1 MTPAQRDRLTGF
13 NASLKQRG
21 VSVTLRTNIIYE
33 ASGSWTSDSVV
44 VAADDDGFLQVS
56 CFALIEPLTA
66 KLRQQLDIADEQI
79 THFVHVLRTNLVD
92 GDGNT
97 FDRKTVTEIDRADS
111 EHTYR
116 VQNFTDDAQRPAILF
131 HSILA

>member
-1 MTPAQRDRLTGF
+1 MTKAQRDRLTGF

-21 VSVTLRTNIIYE
+21 VSVTLHTNTPI
-33 ASGSWTSDSVV
+33 D
-44 VAADDDGFLQVS
+44 AAAQCL
-56 CFALIEPLTA
+56 ALIETA
-66 KLRQQLDIADEQI
+66 TPKLREQLNIADEQI

-92 GDGNT
+92 AGGNP

-116 VQNFTDDAQRPAILF
+116 VQNFTDDAQRPAVLF
-131 HSILA
+131 HCILA

>member
-21 VSVTLRTNIIYE
+21 VSVTLHTN
-33 ASGSWTSDSVV
+33 TPVD
-44 VAADDDGFLQVS
+44 AAVQCL
-56 CFALIEPLTA
+56 ALIEAVTA
-66 KLRQQLDIADEQI
+66 KSRQQLEIADEQI
-79 THFVHVLRTNLVD
+79 THLVHVLRTSLADAN
-92 GDGNT
+92 GNP

-111 EHTYR
+111 DHTYR
-116 VQNFTDDAQRPAILF
+116 VQNFTDDAQRPAVLF